1 MKFIIKI
8 SLFLEMLYTNNLSI
22 NFLEVKNVKLLTDDA
37 RRTTTDEEQLQWL
50 TETFSPHIVGIAAGE
65 YNNTR
70 IIYILLYINSQLK
83 QLLRVPDMIHLYN
96 TNFLLLTQ
104 FHVPVS

>member
-1 MKFIIKI
+1 
-8 SLFLEMLYTNNLSI
+8 MLYTNNLSI

-50 TETFSPHIVGIAAGE
+50 TETPPPPHTVGIAAGE

-70 IIYILLYINSQLK
+70 IIYIYI
-83 QLLRVPDMIHLYN
+83 IIY
-96 TNFLLLTQ
+96 
-104 FHVPVS
+104 